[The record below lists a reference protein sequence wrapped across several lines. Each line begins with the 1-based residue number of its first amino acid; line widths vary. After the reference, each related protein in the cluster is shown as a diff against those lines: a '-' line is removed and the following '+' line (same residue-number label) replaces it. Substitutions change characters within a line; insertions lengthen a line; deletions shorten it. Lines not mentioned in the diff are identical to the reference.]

1 MSEISE
7 NLARVRER
15 IETAARRSGREP
27 ERVRLVAV
35 SKTVGPER
43 VRQAIEAGMRILG
56 ENYVQEAQ
64 KKIEALGHDVTW
76 HFIGHLQ
83 TNKAKLAARL
93 FDLIHSVDR
102 VNLAEELDRQAK
114 LQGKVLPVL
123 LQINISGETTKFGAQ
138 EKEILMLAEKLSEM
152 EGIEIKGL
160 MAMPPFFE
168 DPEASRPYFVELRKL
183 GERLGQQKIPRIS
196 MEELSMGMSN
206 DFEVAIEEG
215 ATLVRVGT
223 AIFGPRPENEFRK
236 IILDADKSRFSRSRF
251 RIQETPEFSWIIIF
265 FCVYLRESASS

>member
-223 AIFGPRPENEFRK
+223 AIFGPRPAK
-236 IILDADKSRFSRSRF
+236 
-251 RIQETPEFSWIIIF
+251 
-265 FCVYLRESASS
+265 